1 MSTSVSEIVEQP
13 KTPTVGR
20 KRSDFVY
27 YGLRNKKLVF
37 GLGLE
42 LLLVLF
48 AIIGPMIAKYGP
60 QDLTGAQIK
69 HPNGTYWLGTDTL
82 GRDIFSQLANGI
94 RESYL
99 VGALGAVSA
108 SVVGMALGF
117 TAGWRGGILDE
128 VLQMITNIIVML
140 PSLVLLVVIGSY
152 LNSRSVLFEGV
163 FIGLTTWPWV
173 ARAVRAQTFSLRSR
187 EFVEMAKLSGR
198 RPVEIIV
205 RDIAPNMASY
215 LFLVVILLFG
225 SSMLLAASYD
235 FLGLGPTNDRLARLD
250 DEPGNPER
258 RPPLPRMVVVRPA
271 RRGADRDGRGPA
283 RRQRRPG
290 RGLQPEVEA
299 AVSVSVEKLSVAYR
313 SHRGDVTAVD
323 NVSFAL
329 ADGEIM
335 GLAGESGSG
344 KSTLGNALIYL
355 DQRMKATGGT
365 VTVDGRELPIAD
377 TRAMRPLRMAEVSL
391 VPQYAMSAL
400 PPDQEDRQADHRPAQ
415 VASRQV
421 TGAR

>member
-1 MSTSVSEIVEQP
+1 MSDRKGAAVLGLTSEGSSARRGETEVPGARRRAGQ
-13 KTPTVGR
+13 
-20 KRSDFVY
+20 RSDFFY
-27 YGLRNKKLVF
+27 YGLRNRKLAF

-48 AIIGPMIAKYGP
+48 AIIGPMIAKYAP
-60 QDLTGAQIK
+60 QALTGVQLARPSAT
-69 HPNGTYWLGTDTL
+69 HWLGTDDL
-82 GRDIFSQLANGI
+82 GEDIYSQLANGL

-117 TAGWRGGILDE
+117 AAGWRGGILDE

-198 RPVEIIV
+198 RPLEIIV
-205 RDIAPNMASY
+205 KDIAPNMASY

-235 FLGLGPTNDRLARLD
+235 FLGLGPSN
-250 DEPGNPER
+250 
-258 RPPLPRMVVVRPA
+258 VV
-271 RRGADRDGRGPA
+271 
-283 RRQRRPG
+283 
-290 RGLQPEVEA
+290 
-299 AVSVSVEKLSVAYR
+299 S
-313 SHRGDVTAVD
+313 
-323 NVSFAL
+323 
-329 ADGEIM
+329 
-335 GLAGESGSG
+335 
-344 KSTLGNALIYL
+344 LGNMMNQAQGHAALLYREWWWFVPPGAVLTAMVAALLIANVGL
-355 DQRMKATGGT
+355 DEVFNPK
-365 VTVDGRELPIAD
+365 
-377 TRAMRPLRMAEVSL
+377 LR
-391 VPQYAMSAL
+391 Q
-400 PPDQEDRQADHRPAQ
+400 Q
-415 VASRQV
+415 
-421 TGAR
+421 

>member
-1 MSTSVSEIVEQP
+1 MSTAVSEILDEP
-13 KTPTVGR
+13 KTPAVGR

-48 AIIGPMIAKYGP
+48 AIIGPMLAKYGP
-60 QDLTGAQIK
+60 QTLTGAQLH
-69 HPNGTYWLGTDTL
+69 HPGGTYWLGTDSL
-82 GRDIFSQLANGI
+82 GEDVYSQLANGI
-94 RESYL
+94 RENYL

-108 SVVGMALGF
+108 AVVGMTLGF

-128 VLQMITNIIVML
+128 VLQMVTNIIVML

-187 EFVEMAKLSGR
+187 EFVEMAKLSGK
-198 RPVEIIV
+198 RPLEIIV

-235 FLGLGPTNDRLARLD
+235 FLGLGPSNT
-250 DEPGNPER
+250 
-258 RPPLPRMVVVRPA
+258 
-271 RRGADRDGRGPA
+271 
-283 RRQRRPG
+283 
-290 RGLQPEVEA
+290 
-299 AVSVSVEKLSVAYR
+299 
-313 SHRGDVTAVD
+313 
-323 NVSFAL
+323 
-329 ADGEIM
+329 
-335 GLAGESGSG
+335 
-344 KSTLGNALIYL
+344 
-355 DQRMKATGGT
+355 
-365 VTVDGRELPIAD
+365 
-377 TRAMRPLRMAEVSL
+377 VSL
-391 VPQYAMSAL
+391 GWMMNQATQNAALLYREWWWFVPPGAVLTAMVAAL
-400 PPDQEDRQADHRPAQ
+400 LVANVGLDEVFNPKLRQQ
-415 VASRQV
+415 
-421 TGAR
+421 

>member
-13 KTPTVGR
+13 KAPTAGR
-20 KRSDFVY
+20 QRSDFIY

-60 QDLTGAQIK
+60 QELTGSQLR

-82 GRDIFSQLANGI
+82 GQDVFSQLATGL

-117 TAGWRGGILDE
+117 AAGWRGGILDE
-128 VLQMITNIIVML
+128 FLQMITNIIVML

-187 EFVEMAKLSGR
+187 EFVEMAKLSGK
-198 RPVEIIV
+198 RPLEIIV
-205 RDIAPNMASY
+205 KDIAPNMASY

-225 SSMLLAASYD
+225 SS
-235 FLGLGPTNDRLARLD
+235 TN
-250 DEPGNPER
+250 
-258 RPPLPRMVVVRPA
+258 
-271 RRGADRDGRGPA
+271 
-283 RRQRRPG
+283 
-290 RGLQPEVEA
+290 
-299 AVSVSVEKLSVAYR
+299 
-313 SHRGDVTAVD
+313 T
-323 NVSFAL
+323 
-329 ADGEIM
+329 
-335 GLAGESGSG
+335 
-344 KSTLGNALIYL
+344 
-355 DQRMKATGGT
+355 T
-365 VTVDGRELPIAD
+365 VTPCAGSFCGAE
-377 TRAMRPLRMAEVSL
+377 TRAPS
-391 VPQYAMSAL
+391 
-400 PPDQEDRQADHRPAQ
+400 
-415 VASRQV
+415 ASR
-421 TGAR
+421 